1 MGPIAPYTRLRTQAK
16 APNTV
21 EMWKTKDTAIVSVIA
36 KGQQAVMIW
45 SPSPLVPGT
54 GTMYLNLQWHS
65 DWMGQVLHAPAWRTA
80 QSLWDTVIL
89 MQLGPMQTRDT
100 GTRTHTIKTGEKVR
114 VLLWHIPLP
123 LYQPTPARST
133 FSGQSPMAAATL
145 SKDQA
150 TSIIPIDPTK
160 CLSIWSQTSAVPVA
174 LSFWVGR
181 ERHLCHIQIECCIH
195 IEIC

>member
-100 GTRTHTIKTGEKVR
+100 GTRTHIIKTGEKVR

-123 LYQPTPARST
+123 LYQPTPSRTT

-150 TSIIPIDPTK
+150 KVEELYDHINWCKKKNLIKFNTHLQKLQKFRNQRQFPIIKRK
-160 CLSIWSQTSAVPVA
+160 CPM
-174 LSFWVGR
+174 
-181 ERHLCHIQIECCIH
+181 
-195 IEIC
+195 